1 MINYNNIS
9 IKKNDGSYEHFDAEK
24 INEKVMYAC
33 EGLSGVNVSDVVMN
47 TTIKITD
54 KCKSK
59 DIQKALIQSAAELI
73 SEETP
78 NYDIVAA
85 RLLNQ
90 MLRKEVYGQYSP
102 KDFLTCVK
110 DRVKKGYYDKS
121 ILDDYTEDEISYYG
135 SKIKYQLDEQATYS
149 SISQMYSKYLLKNKS
164 LTKVIETPQ
173 EVFMVMNMY
182 IFAKEQ
188 DRKKWIL
195 EGYKSLSNKEVS
207 FPTPIMNGL
216 RSNYKTFIS
225 CNVLDVGD
233 STKSLSEANGMILKM
248 TAAKSGIGL
257 NGSHIRGLDAD
268 IEGKP
273 VKHTGVLPLFKAF
286 EAATYAM
293 CQQSRGGCHLKNTK
307 VDKLAYFIK
316 DGVRYEATKDL
327 NTLDYTPVYEK
338 TNIEDIKMGDF
349 VRSFNLETEKEE
361 IREVINTFR
370 PIVKKKDQRK
380 ITFTDGG
387 YIVNSKKHPLLVRR
401 GIDLSY
407 IETDKLRIGDE
418 VLTNTGD
425 FTLIKDIEK
434 NLDYDEQFYDL
445 EVDYN
450 HNFYAGF
457 NGSYCNHNSSTIY
470 TTWYHYEAD
479 LICQLKNTR
488 GTYESRV
495 RHMDQGIILNN
506 YFIEKA
512 LNKEDVYLFHM
523 NHARELYPIMG
534 DYNKFKEVYER
545 LCNEVP
551 GKHKKKINA
560 YKLLDMIIFERSF
573 TGRIY
578 LVNADNMYKGPWK
591 EPVYNSNLC
600 CLAGD
605 TRVSVYKKGL
615 IPIKDVKEGDEVFSY
630 NHDLGMNQYRKVVA
644 VKNNG
649 IKKVVILS
657 VNGKQVR
664 VTPDHKIFTDSGYKE
679 VQELKTKDKIRCIDG
694 YHSTWWCSKVKD
706 AEETEVFDIEVE
718 HNHNFY
724 VEHEFLVHN
733 CEIQL
738 PNTPLDGSRGTP
750 EIASCILA
758 GFNHG
763 YIKDERV
770 PVIAEYLVRFL
781 DNMIDYMNY
790 TIPEVEYST
799 TKRRALGIGHSDMFH
814 YLAKSKKFY
823 NTNDGRELIH
833 KRIENCFYHL
843 LLASNKIAQEKG
855 SCELF
860 NDTKYSDGWL
870 PFDEFE
876 NYKESDIKLEQDWE
890 TLRELIKKFGLRNST
905 LSATAPFGNSAKP
918 SNSTSGVEPPRYLAT
933 MKDDKNFKLL
943 QLVPEFKTCK
953 NYYTTAWG
961 DDFNNYDYFKMLGI
975 VQKFTDQAISTNQYT
990 NLFKY
995 KDKMIPM
1002 KDALGE
1008 ILTAFNCG
1016 LKTLYYQNFLSND
1029 ESDGIQES
1037 EEKSGCS
1044 GGACSV

>member
-9 IKKNDGSYEHFDAEK
+9 IKKNDGSYEPFDAEK

-33 EGLSGVNVSDVVMN
+33 EGLSGVSVSDVVMN

-121 ILDDYTEDEISYYG
+121 ILEDYTEDEISYYG

-195 EGYKSLSNKEVS
+195 EGYKALSNKEVS

-233 STKSLSEANGMILKM
+233 STKSLAEANGMILKM

-286 EAATYAM
+286 EAATSAM
-293 CQQSRGGCHLKNTK
+293 VQQNRGG
-307 VDKLAYFIK
+307 A
-316 DGVRYEATKDL
+316 
-327 NTLDYTPVYEK
+327 
-338 TNIEDIKMGDF
+338 
-349 VRSFNLETEKEE
+349 
-361 IREVINTFR
+361 
-370 PIVKKKDQRK
+370 
-380 ITFTDGG
+380 
-387 YIVNSKKHPLLVRR
+387 
-401 GIDLSY
+401 
-407 IETDKLRIGDE
+407 
-418 VLTNTGD
+418 
-425 FTLIKDIEK
+425 
-434 NLDYDEQFYDL
+434 
-445 EVDYN
+445 
-450 HNFYAGF
+450 
-457 NGSYCNHNSSTIY
+457 STIY

-551 GKHKKKINA
+551 NKHKKKINA
-560 YKLLDMIIFERSF
+560 YKLLDMIVFERSF

-600 CLAGD
+600 
-605 TRVSVYKKGL
+605 
-615 IPIKDVKEGDEVFSY
+615 
-630 NHDLGMNQYRKVVA
+630 
-644 VKNNG
+644 
-649 IKKVVILS
+649 
-657 VNGKQVR
+657 
-664 VTPDHKIFTDSGYKE
+664 
-679 VQELKTKDKIRCIDG
+679 
-694 YHSTWWCSKVKD
+694 
-706 AEETEVFDIEVE
+706 
-718 HNHNFY
+718 
-724 VEHEFLVHN
+724 

-781 DNMIDYMNY
+781 DNMIDYMDY
-790 TIPEVEYST
+790 AIPEVEYST

-814 YLAKSKKFY
+814 FLAKSKKFY
-823 NTNDGRELIH
+823 NTNEGRELIH
-833 KRIENCFYHL
+833 KRVESCFYNL
-843 LLASNKIAQEKG
+843 LLASNKIAQERGK
-855 SCELF
+855 CELF
-860 NDTKYSDGWL
+860 SDTKYSDGWL

-876 NYKESDIKLEQDWE
+876 NYKESNIKLEQDWE

-961 DDFNNYDYFKMLGI
+961 DDFNNYDYFKMLGLI
-975 VQKFTDQAISTNQYT
+975 QKFTDQAISTNQYT

-995 KDKMIPM
+995 KDKMVPM

-1029 ESDGIQES
+1029 ESDGVQES